1 MFENFVDAE
10 TLKIEE
16 EFDEIG
22 TVIFEWNRSN
32 YVVAYDEREEK
43 FRKEFLLDERSHNA
57 LFDLIDR
64 LAENPRSL
72 LG

>member
-16 EFDEIG
+16 ELDEVG

-32 YVVAYDEREEK
+32 LVVAYDEREEV
-43 FRKEFLLDERSHNA
+43 FRKEFRLDERSHNA

-64 LAENPRSL
+64 VAENPKELFS
-72 LG
+72 